1 MHNPLRPLPLAP
13 PPLVKLLEL
22 PLRPSP
28 HRLWPLPRP
37 VPSCLKERVAGH
49 ALVAAQVERPARGRL
64 LGRGRPLVEVPG
76 VSLGAAGGAREA

>member
-1 MHNPLRPLPLAP
+1 MRVKRLLR
-13 PPLVKLLEL
+13 KQ
-22 PLRPSP
+22 
-28 HRLWPLPRP
+28 HRVVEADEGLGECD
-37 VPSCLKERVAGH
+37 VH